1 MNFLAFVLALTMTT
15 AEDGSLVNLGY
26 YASKDACT
34 CPIGPGLDSGACP
47 HCEPALDA
55 LWRSELEDECEGLA
69 TDWCMCKANP
79 ETCKEHEPELFR
91 EVFGD

>member
-47 HCEPALDA
+47 HCESALDA
-55 LWRSELEDECEGLA
+55 LWRLELESEPVPCD
-69 TDWCMCKANP
+69 TDWDCCMKNP
-79 ETCKEHEPELFR
+79 AICRETYPEKYR
-91 EVFGD
+91 EVWGD